1 MNIVVNASDFLNDFY
16 NTLTKEQKSSSYGKS
31 LKAICSIQREKEI
44 EEYSKIIQKEK
55 DKNKEK
61 EYYNYDNN
69 HNQTSVYDSEMAT
82 FLLNNINDY
91 DKLYEYSINIGKNC
105 KFAYNENNDVIKISD
120 LLVNNIG
127 VLSVSEIWKF
137 YYEVVYKL

>member
-82 FLLNNINDY
+82 FLLNNIN
-91 DKLYEYSINIGKNC
+91 N
-105 KFAYNENNDVIKISD
+105 
-120 LLVNNIG
+120 
-127 VLSVSEIWKF
+127 
-137 YYEVVYKL
+137 YKLMYITDCKKGTFVFDGIIPKETLDSYKKGLERYYNNNKE

>member
-61 EYYNYDNN
+61 EYYY
-69 HNQTSVYDSEMAT
+69 HNKNFNTTSVYDSNMAT
-82 FLLNNINDY
+82 FL
-91 DKLYEYSINIGKNC
+91 
-105 KFAYNENNDVIKISD
+105 
-120 LLVNNIG
+120 VNHKDG
-127 VLSVSEIWKF
+127 
-137 YYEVVYKL
+137 YKLMDLTGCKGTFVFNGIIPKEILDSYKNALERYNNEE

>member
-61 EYYNYDNN
+61 EYYYYDNN
-69 HNQTSVYDSEMAT
+69 HNTTSVCDSEMAT
-82 FLLNNINDY
+82 FLLNHKD
-91 DKLYEYSINIGKNC
+91 G
-105 KFAYNENNDVIKISD
+105 
-120 LLVNNIG
+120 
-127 VLSVSEIWKF
+127 
-137 YYEVVYKL
+137 YKLMHITDCKKGTFVFDGIIPKETLDLYKNLLEKHYNNKE